1 MQTDTAEGMPDT
13 NLSSRNVIASLPSK
27 SAPTNPSAP
36 LFRFRRNRLCGLL
49 FLFPIADRRPDG
61 IFCQN
66 RAVDLYWRKRE
77 LLHDVHILD
86 RESLVHG
93 LALDPFGGQR

>member
-1 MQTDTAEGMPDT
+1 MLTDTAEGMSAT
-13 NLSSRNVIASLPSK
+13 ELSSRNVVTSLRDK
-27 SAPTNPSAP
+27 SARTNPSAP

-49 FLFPIADRRPDG
+49 FLLPIADRRPDG
-61 IFCQN
+61 ILCQN
-66 RAVDLYWRKRE
+66 RAMDLYWRKRE

-93 LALDPFGGQR
+93 LALDPFGGER